1 MDVSLLTLVLDR
13 LVPGSVAM
21 TPAALKHAQS
31 KHSGVGSEGCTLH
44 KVCSALAQPH
54 PARPGAVP
62 RQSRAPRSAPAATET
77 GCLQPLSPAK
87 IREGSPRETFWS
99 FRSNELHLMDLG
111 SLVGSHFS
119 NSRG

>member
-31 KHSGVGSEGCTLH
+31 KHSGVGSEGFTPH

-54 PARPGAVP
+54 PARPAAAP

-77 GCLQPLSPAK
+77 GCLRPLSWAK

-99 FRSNELHLMDLG
+99 FRSNELYLTDLG
-111 SLVGSHFS
+111 SLVRRHSPS
-119 NSRG
+119 SRG